1 MKQKDNCQSVKKYL
15 KNPLK
20 IKNKLQAYGIRKKKN
35 WKKQINEIS
44 EHTLPTIFTK
54 IRAGWEN
61 PILPLATEFLKH
73 KLQHF

>member
-1 MKQKDNCQSVKKYL
+1 MEFERKK
-15 KNPLK
+15 
-20 IKNKLQAYGIRKKKN
+20 IEKNKSMRYQSIPFRQFLQ
-35 WKKQINEIS
+35 
-44 EHTLPTIFTK
+44 K

>member
-54 IRAGWEN
+54 NKGRMGKSNFTSSDRIFEA
-61 PILPLATEFLKH
+61 
-73 KLQHF
+73 